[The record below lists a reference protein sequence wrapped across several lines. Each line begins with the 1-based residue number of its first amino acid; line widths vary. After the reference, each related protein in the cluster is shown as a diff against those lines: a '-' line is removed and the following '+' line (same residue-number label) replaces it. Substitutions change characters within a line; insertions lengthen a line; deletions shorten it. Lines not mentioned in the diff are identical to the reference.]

1 MARLLKRK
9 INRSAWGDFTL
20 FLFLFLG
27 GVFMVLPFVFVIVNA
42 FKPMDELFL
51 FPPRFFVMRPTTDN
65 FKMLGKLTSSLWVPF
80 SRYAFNSIL
89 VTVVGTVGCVLI
101 SSLAAYPLAKH
112 KFAGKTLLLQL
123 VTLALLFTN
132 EVVEVPRY
140 IVLAKLGMVNTY
152 FAIIF
157 PALAGSMGVFLMEK
171 FMRQFPDSTLEAA
184 RIDGA
189 SEFTIFWRIMM
200 PFQRP
205 AWLTLVIFT
214 FTSIWNSTG
223 GILIYD
229 EQMKVLPTILKQISS
244 GGIARS
250 GVGSAVALLLLIP
263 PIIIF
268 VVSQSSV
275 METMAQ
281 SGMK

>member
-1 MARLLKRK
+1 MNHLFKQKR
-9 INRSAWGDFTL
+9 NRSVWGNAAL
-20 FLFLFLG
+20 FLFLLVC

-42 FKPMDELFL
+42 FKPLDELFL
-51 FPPRFFVMRPTTDN
+51 FPPRFMVMRPSFDN
-65 FKMLGKLTSSLWVPF
+65 FKTLMKLTANLWIPF
-80 SRYAFNSIL
+80 PRYAFNSLL
-89 VTVVGTVGCVLI
+89 VTVVGTAGCVLI

-112 KFAGKTLLLQL
+112 RFAGKAALLQM
-123 VTLALLFTN
+123 VTLALLFTP
-132 EVVEVPRY
+132 EVIEVPRY

-157 PALAGSMGVFLMEK
+157 PAFASSMGVFLMEK

-189 SEFTIFWRIMM
+189 GEFTIFWKIMM
-200 PFQRP
+200 PFQKP
-205 AWLTLVIFT
+205 AWLTLIIFT

-223 GILIYD
+223 GILVYD
-229 EQMKVLPTILKQISS
+229 ESMKVLPTILKQISA

-263 PIIIF
+263 PIVIFIIT
-268 VVSQSSV
+268 QSNV